1 MKQQYMKLETFID
14 VDLVN
19 KVLLKDHIVKK
30 VTFKHKVRYAECD
43 GFGGFDM
50 DTVKDGSEPMTRE
63 VAIPK
68 STPDLVIT
76 EDNYGDYQSG
86 MIFDRIFM
94 KKLVEIV
101 TKELL

>member
-1 MKQQYMKLETFID
+1 MKLETFID
-14 VDLVN
+14 VDLV
-19 KVLLKDHIVKK
+19 KEILSKDYIVKE
-30 VTFKHKVRYAECD
+30 VTFKRKVHYANSD
-43 GFGGFDM
+43 GFGGFD
-50 DTVKDGSEPMTRE
+50 VESAVDGAEDMTRE

-86 MIFDRIFM
+86 MIFDKIFM
-94 KKLVEIV
+94 NKLVEIV

>member
-1 MKQQYMKLETFID
+1 
-14 VDLVN
+14 
-19 KVLLKDHIVKK
+19 
-30 VTFKHKVRYAECD
+30 
-43 GFGGFDM
+43 
-50 DTVKDGSEPMTRE
+50 MTRE

-101 TKELL
+101 IKELL